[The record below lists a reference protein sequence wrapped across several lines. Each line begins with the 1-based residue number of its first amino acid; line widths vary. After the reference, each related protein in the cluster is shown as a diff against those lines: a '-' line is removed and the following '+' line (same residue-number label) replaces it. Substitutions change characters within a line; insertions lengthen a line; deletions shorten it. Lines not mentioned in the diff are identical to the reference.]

1 MSSNGGMDIK
11 AFFVVTLVYVYRPK
25 MVFLK
30 SGGGLLSFF
39 MYFNMLSGKQCYNEK
54 NVLGKWPI
62 WRQLFQKSDQRD
74 ILKFRFYFYVETF
87 FIY

>member
-1 MSSNGGMDIK
+1 
-11 AFFVVTLVYVYRPK
+11 
-25 MVFLK
+25 
-30 SGGGLLSFF
+30 
-39 MYFNMLSGKQCYNEK
+39 MYFNMLSGRQCYNEK

-74 ILKFRFYFYVETF
+74 VLKFRFYFYVETL